1 MFVRRKIPG
10 KYEHLQIDE
19 NFRES
24 KNNKIS
30 NTKQERVMKQ
40 KPLWILIITLILTAN
55 VFAQMKVKDTDANV
69 LMQVTDEGTVGKM
82 VIDAADMRVM
92 EIDVLTMPSIT
103 APSPTTNKLYNVGG
117 SLYWSGTALG
127 VGATNINGLSDG
139 RAIGLSVY
147 LCQGAGANDP
157 ADVVRYNVGVGVD
170 ALGGASTG
178 SYNTA
183 CGCSALHS
191 NTTGQYNTASG
202 DQALYYNQTGD
213 FNTAVGVD
221 ALVTNPHG
229 AYNTAIGYNAL
240 GRLLGRQNNDYGN
253 TAVGQGALSDLI
265 WGNNCTAIGNDADVN
280 VISI

>member
-1 MFVRRKIPG
+1 M
-10 KYEHLQIDE
+10 
-19 NFRES
+19 
-24 KNNKIS
+24 
-30 NTKQERVMKQ
+30 
-40 KPLWILIITLILTAN
+40 
-55 VFAQMKVKDTDANV
+55 